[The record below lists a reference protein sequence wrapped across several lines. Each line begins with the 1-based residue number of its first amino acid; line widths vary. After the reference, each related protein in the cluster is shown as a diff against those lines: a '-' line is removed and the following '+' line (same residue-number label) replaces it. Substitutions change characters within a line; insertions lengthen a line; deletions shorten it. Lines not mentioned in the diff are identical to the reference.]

1 MTIEEAKIFLLGNDY
16 VATEEEANSM
26 IEEIKSKPYAPEMGI
41 SEDLYQILIE

>member
-16 VATEEEANSM
+16 VETEEEADSM
-26 IEEIKSKPYAPEMGI
+26 IEEIKSKPYVPEMGI